1 MVAKA
6 IRSGKGLEVCYH
18 SSFSLTVLEKQI
30 FSFFLLKA
38 TVPSET
44 VEGLDVFKL
53 LEAATIVYKSYTDAL
68 ARGTA
73 RFSRE

>member
-1 MVAKA
+1 MVPLKLFSDCFGNANF
-6 IRSGKGLEVCYH
+6 LFF
-18 SSFSLTVLEKQI
+18 SSSSSS
-30 FSFFLLKA
+30 SFFLLKA

-44 VEGLDVFKL
+44 EEGLDVFKL
-53 LEAATIVYKSYTDAL
+53 LKAAMIVYKSHTDAL